1 MSGAYKKLMNK
12 AIKEMESGW
21 VVLLKRGDKV
31 PEGSYEK
38 YKNLLAA
45 IKAISEE
52 PEEATMIEKMNEL
65 FETQEEFIYDLF
77 ETNGFKK
84 LLELY
89 EYA

>member
-1 MSGAYKKLMNK
+1 MSGAYKKLMKK
-12 AIKEMESGW
+12 AIKEMENGR
-21 VVLLKRGDKV
+21 VALLKRGDKV

-52 PEEATMIEKMNEL
+52 TDEAVMIKKMNIL
-65 FETQEEFIYDLF
+65 FTEQEEFVYDLF

-84 LLELY
+84 LFELY